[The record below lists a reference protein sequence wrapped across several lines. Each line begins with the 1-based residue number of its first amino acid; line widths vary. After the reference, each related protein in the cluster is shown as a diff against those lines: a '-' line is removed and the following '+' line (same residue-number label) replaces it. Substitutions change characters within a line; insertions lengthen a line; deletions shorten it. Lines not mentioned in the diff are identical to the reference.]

1 MFCGCDT
8 AMFRAQGLSC
18 FAAAFSPF
26 GDDSIAVA
34 CSQHYGIVGNG
45 RLFVLAPSGAP
56 DGAPVPLRPAAVFD
70 TQDGLYDVAWSE
82 QHAGHL
88 VTAGADGVLR
98 LWDAASAPAGVPGA
112 RPLRAYAEHRAE
124 VSAVH
129 WNCVDKDVFA
139 SASWDG
145 TVRVWAPAAPGSP
158 CVAVVPVPP
167 AVPGGNAQLHSV
179 AWAPYATSVL
189 AVGASDGSCRIV
201 DTKAPAAG
209 GCLRAARPGEE
220 VLSVDWNKY
229 NENVVAA
236 ATSVGSV
243 QLWDVRNPQGPL
255 SVAEGSHRFAVKRVK
270 WSPFQES
277 VYATASY
284 DLTVKIWDA
293 SPVLAPRQPLLPGA
307 QGALPAAL
315 ETIGQHKEFVCG
327 LDWSL
332 NVENRLA
339 SCGWDEMLYVFT
351 PRSLALLR

>member
-1 MFCGCDT
+1 
-8 AMFRAQGLSC
+8 MFRAQGLSC

-26 GDDSIAVA
+26 GDDSVALA

-45 RLFVLAPSGAP
+45 RLFVLAAGAAP
-56 DGAPVPLRPAAVFD
+56 PGAPVPLRPAAVFD

-98 LWDAASAPAGVPGA
+98 LWDAGAAPTGTAAPSGS

-124 VSAVH
+124 VAAVH

-145 TVRVWAPAAPGSP
+145 TVRVWAPAAPGP
-158 CVAVVPVPP
+158 ACVAAVPVPP
-167 AVPGGNAQLHSV
+167 AVPGANAQLHAV
-179 AWAPYATSVL
+179 AWAPYAASVL
-189 AVGASDGSCRIV
+189 AVGAADGSCRVV
-201 DTKAPAAG
+201 DTKAPAPGA
-209 GCLRAARPGEE
+209 CLRAARPGEE

-229 NENVVAA
+229 NESVVAA
-236 ATSVGSV
+236 ATSAGCV
-243 QLWDVRNPQGPL
+243 QLWDVRSPRAPL
-255 SVAEGSHRFAVKRVK
+255 AAAEGAHRFAVRRVR
-270 WSPFQES
+270 WSPFQET
-277 VYATASY
+277 VLATASY
-284 DLTVKIWDA
+284 DLTVKVWDA
-293 SPVLAPRQPLLPGA
+293 APVLAPRQPVVPGA
-307 QGALPAAL
+307 PGALPAVL
-315 ETIGQHKEFVCG
+315 ETVAQHKEFVCG

-351 PRSLALLR
+351 PRSLLVPRGPFQ